1 MKNKFIL
8 GIAGYMCSG
17 KSTVG
22 KYFQDK
28 GFFFIDADKVVNDL
42 YEPGKDG
49 YLKIANFFG
58 EKYLKKNG
66 QIDRKKLA
74 KFVFS
79 DPNKVKILNHLIHPL
94 VVNEIQ
100 KLVDSTD
107 KKMIVVEAIDF
118 DEKNLGRIVDK
129 VLWIDCDLTTLLER
143 ALNRTNM
150 NPELFKK
157 ILKTQRK
164 PSKIDYSVENNGSET
179 DLFNRLNS
187 AIFELK

>member
-79 DPNKVKILNHLIHPL
+79 VQSISKVCIHSSGSC
-94 VVNEIQ
+94 NCY
-100 KLVDSTD
+100 D
-107 KKMIVVEAIDF
+107 A
-118 DEKNLGRIVDK
+118 K
-129 VLWIDCDLTTLLER
+129 VC
-143 ALNRTNM
+143 
-150 NPELFKK
+150 
-157 ILKTQRK
+157 
-164 PSKIDYSVENNGSET
+164 
-179 DLFNRLNS
+179 
-187 AIFELK
+187 